1 METPLRFL
9 RDWLTLGAAKGG
21 DRAGEALRAWLEGL
35 AGSPPEEM
43 AVAIAKRLPNLVAA
57 QPNHHMRLK
66 LLDAFDVAVEQF
78 LPELERQIAAF
89 PLPLNPEHQATALAA
104 DNLLKALALAYG
116 TVAVGIES
124 RKLGSGLGQLWRNA
138 AQRAMAARARRKVL
152 AYRVYATPSPTS
164 WRQMHRIYRRARLRG
179 CAADERAGLSI
190 EGIYVAALLFAFA
203 NPSKFSRQDQ
213 EAILGTIERFGSRAR
228 LREPTEAERVR
239 GGDRDL
245 FLIPADD
252 ESPGRPLHRVTAS
265 AIGAEGLILDC
276 RELAAALRHEGD
288 PAPAGLDP
296 ALADRL
302 ADMWSGQPTRRF
314 TRVRFKPRSDLVSG
328 LERVTRFI
336 EGEALQR
343 RRQDRPPAE
352 GAVGA
357 AAGGNGHDLGMS
369 EWAIVNESP
378 DSYGLRYL
386 QGDPGRLDV
395 GDLVGMRTRES
406 ARVHVCLIRRVSNAG
421 QTRLELGVQELAP
434 AAVPVEFL
442 GSTPGEIGRG
452 ILLPA
457 MPAHGGGPGLVAPPG
472 SVASGDDVTLRRE
485 GRFLSYKAGRR
496 LEGGPGLEVFRLEP
510 PRGTAEPAKGA

>member
-21 DRAGEALRAWLEGL
+21 DRAGEDLRAWLEGL

-43 AVAIAKRLPNLVAA
+43 AVAIAQRLPGLVAA

-78 LPELERQIAAF
+78 LPDLERQIAAF
-89 PLPLNPEHQATALAA
+89 PLPLSPEHQATALAA

-116 TVAVGIES
+116 AVAVGIES

-179 CAADERAGLSI
+179 CAADARSGLSI

-213 EAILGTIERFGSRAR
+213 EEILRMIESLGSRAR
-228 LREPTEAERVR
+228 LREPTEAERAR

-245 FLIPADD
+245 FLIPSDD

-265 AIGAEGLILDC
+265 AIGADGLILDC
-276 RELAAALRHEGD
+276 SDLAAALRS
-288 PAPAGLDP
+288 AGTG
-296 ALADRL
+296 ALAERL

-328 LERVTRFI
+328 LERVTRLI

-343 RRQDRPPAE
+343 RRQDRPPA
-352 GAVGA
+352 GGV
-357 AAGGNGHDLGMS
+357 AGGNGHDLAMS

-472 SVASGDDVTLRRE
+472 SVASGDDVTLRRD
-485 GRFLSYKAGRR
+485 GRFLSYRAGRR
-496 LEGGPGLEVFRLEP
+496 LEGGPGLEVFRLEAA
-510 PRGTAEPAKGA
+510 RGAAETAKGA